1 MLLPRQIRL
10 PDLATKN
17 TVDQLILNFRKVM
30 SKLFNINCTQI
41 YIFFLWQ
48 AYYRF
53 CSAWF
58 SLSKFWHVL
67 LLSWVLLSVGVV
79 SNSSNA
85 KRSHLHNAYSL
96 LPLCPYLFPKFL
108 CKSLLWLSHL
118 SMPFVPCWDID
129 WNSFQAKF
137 FQLLLKPSIYC
148 PPQSFH

>member
-1 MLLPRQIRL
+1 MVLPPQIRL

-17 TVDQLILNFRKVM
+17 TVYQLILNFRKVM
-30 SKLFNINCTQI
+30 NKLFNINCPKYI
-41 YIFFLWQ
+41 YFLWQ
-48 AYYRF
+48 AYYQF

-67 LLSWVLLSVGVV
+67 LLSWVLLGVGVV

-85 KRSHLHNAYSL
+85 KSSHLHNAYSF

-108 CKSLLWLSHL
+108 CKTLLWLSHL
-118 SMPFVPCWDID
+118 SRPFVPCWDID

-137 FQLLLKPSIYC
+137 FQLFLNPSI
-148 PPQSFH
+148 